1 MNNWRNIFYGY
12 LHSNMAQPRKK
23 WRCFTS
29 KIRNIRFSNKILTP
43 DKRLHLFS
51 ILDINSDVYTFR
63 FNFLFFYDR
72 LSASLHQCSLISFT
86 PGTSQREFQ
95 GKLTSAGAL
104 LNCNS
109 CLFFHVWDPEGS
121 ICNLAPKCVTQDTE
135 NWTEFLGA
143 YWTFSYKYK
152 VIWRFLNREH
162 YYRVSQ
168 QIPD

>member
-1 MNNWRNIFYGY
+1 M
-12 LHSNMAQPRKK
+12 S
-23 WRCFTS
+23 
-29 KIRNIRFSNKILTP
+29 P

-104 LNCNS
+104 LHCNS

-135 NWTEFLGA
+135 NWTKFLGA

-162 YYRVSQ
+162 FYRVFQ